1 MGGGGCTTNTAR
13 RPALGR
19 SGIKPRWVCATSSRP
34 ARRAVRRDCPCRQRA
49 GGGGPAPFAGGAGAG
64 LILLGRAW
72 VLARLSDGFLAS
84 GGSIFLKRQ
93 VRRPRTRK
101 REA

>member
-1 MGGGGCTTNTAR
+1 MIAHVGAV
-13 RPALGR
+13 PVEEALL
-19 SGIKPRWVCATSSRP
+19 A
-34 ARRAVRRDCPCRQRA
+34 
-49 GGGGPAPFAGGAGAG
+49 FAGGAGAG

-84 GGSIFLKRQ
+84 GGSLFLKRQ
-93 VRRPRTRK
+93 VRRPRTGK

>member
-1 MGGGGCTTNTAR
+1 MIAHVGGV
-13 RPALGR
+13 PVEEALL
-19 SGIKPRWVCATSSRP
+19 
-34 ARRAVRRDCPCRQRA
+34 
-49 GGGGPAPFAGGAGAG
+49 PFAGAGGAG

-84 GGSIFLKRQ
+84 GGSLFLKRQ
-93 VRRPRTRK
+93 VRRPRTGK

>member
-1 MGGGGCTTNTAR
+1 MIAHVGGV
-13 RPALGR
+13 PVEEALL
-19 SGIKPRWVCATSSRP
+19 PL
-34 ARRAVRRDCPCRQRA
+34 
-49 GGGGPAPFAGGAGAG
+49 AGGAGAG

-84 GGSIFLKRQ
+84 GGSLFLKRQ

>member
-1 MGGGGCTTNTAR
+1 VIAHVGGV
-13 RPALGR
+13 PVEEALL
-19 SGIKPRWVCATSSRP
+19 
-34 ARRAVRRDCPCRQRA
+34 
-49 GGGGPAPFAGGAGAG
+49 PFAGGAGAG

-84 GGSIFLKRQ
+84 GGSLFLKRQ
-93 VRRPRTRK
+93 FRRPRTGK

>member
-1 MGGGGCTTNTAR
+1 MIAHVGGV
-13 RPALGR
+13 PVEEALL
-19 SGIKPRWVCATSSRP
+19 
-34 ARRAVRRDCPCRQRA
+34 
-49 GGGGPAPFAGGAGAG
+49 PFAGGGAG

-84 GGSIFLKRQ
+84 GGSLFLKRQ
-93 VRRPRTRK
+93 VRRPRTGK